1 MENDGNFVILL
12 LWVINFDK
20 VSLLVEITK
29 KLGGGGGEAR
39 PFGPSP
45 RTALWKKCDL
55 RQPFWLK
62 VLHNLDASVKRIVLL
77 RFIPSLLH

>member
-29 KLGGGGGEAR
+29 KLGGGGG
-39 PFGPSP
+39 S
-45 RTALWKKCDL
+45 TALRPLPMYC
-55 RQPFWLK
+55 P
-62 VLHNLDASVKRIVLL
+62 VEEM
-77 RFIPSLLH
+77 RFTAAFLAEGIA